1 MNNMKIDIYN
11 TGIFRKKNRA
21 GLMGLLLG
29 VLMLLSLAGG
39 SLGTAEAAGIPSSY
53 YIRGVPLYSQ
63 IHNLSCEY
71 AAAKMVTAYWGEMV
85 PEWQFIANIPVRD
98 NPHFGYRGNIDGG
111 GGGLWDYGIY
121 SEPIANYL
129 DSLGFYT
136 NAFYGDAASLKA
148 EVAAGHPVIVWVT
161 IALQYTTPVRTVED
175 GWPVKLVPGEHAVV
189 VTGYDSGGVYVNGP
203 AQGIRARF
211 DWASFL
217 RSWGYFDNMALSIW
231 V

>member
-1 MNNMKIDIYN
+1 MKTNHNND
-11 TGIFRKKNRA
+11 GALRKRNRA
-21 GLMGLLLG
+21 GLFGLFLG
-29 VLMLLSLAGG
+29 ALMLLSLAGG
-39 SLGTAEAAGIPSSY
+39 SLGTAEAAGIPDSY
-53 YIRGVPLYSQ
+53 YIRGVPLYTQ

-85 PEWQFIANIPVRD
+85 PESQFIANIPVRN

-111 GGGLWDYGIY
+111 GGGLADYGIY

-136 NAFYGDAASLKA
+136 NAFYGEVASLKA
-148 EVAAGHPVIVWVT
+148 EIASGHPVVVWLT
-161 IALQYTTPVRTVED
+161 IALQYASPVRTIQD
-175 GWPVKLVPGEHAVV
+175 GSPVKLVPGEHAVV
-189 VTGYDSGGVYVNGP
+189 VTGYDAGGVYVNGP

-211 DWASFL
+211 DWASFE